1 MPKQGHLLTERVV
14 GGHEPVQP
22 ARTGAS
28 RLETCGLVRMIPSDQ
43 IVGHRLWF
51 GEVEQLVDRRLVA
64 FGCIGVKLLPI
75 GPESGATQ
83 QVGDQLV
90 FIAH

>member
-28 RLETCGLVRMIPSDQ
+28 RLETCGLVRMIPSYQ

-51 GEVEQLVDRRLVA
+51 GEVEQLVDRCLVA
-64 FGCIGVKLLPI
+64 FGRIGVKLKPI
-75 GPESGATQ
+75 APESGATH

-90 FIAH
+90 CIAH